1 MKLYRTIKGDAVSEQ
16 VIDRSRFI
24 CHMTTVNT
32 KEEADSYIAS
42 IRQKYKDATHNVPA
56 FIVGNKMEMKWQSDD
71 SEPQG
76 TAGAPMLEVLSRE
89 GITNVVAVVTRYF
102 GGIKLGT
109 GGLVRAYQSSVKLA
123 LQNSV
128 ICDATEVVEISVRV
142 DYNTYQKI
150 EKLKSDIFEITDREF
165 TDTVLL
171 RLTAL
176 IENKAELLSFI
187 TNMSNGKAIVENT
200 EEKIFLKNI

>member
-1 MKLYRTIKGDAVSEQ
+1 MKLYRTIKGEAVSEQ